1 MLIDVTEHYS
11 AHFERNMATTPT
23 RKDPVVTKNPP
34 ATSPSTMS
42 VVAPAVGWLI
52 PGAGHLIQRR
62 WVRGLLLMTSV
73 VLMFV
78 LGLLM
83 DGRIYRPNGGD
94 ILDILGFIGDLGA
107 GGMYI
112 VSRAMDLGHNI
123 VPHTTA
129 DYGTKYLIVA
139 GLLNFISV
147 ADAYHI
153 AIGKKP

>member
-1 MLIDVTEHYS
+1 MQDGQPVRINSNHED
-11 AHFERNMATTPT
+11 MATTPV
-23 RKDPVVTKNPP
+23 RRDPISKN
-34 ATSPSTMS
+34 TSSTPGTMS
-42 VVAPAVGWLI
+42 VVAPAVAWLI
-52 PGAGHLIQRR
+52 PGAGHLIQKR
-62 WVRGLLLMTSV
+62 WIRGLLLMASIV
-73 VLMFV
+73 IMFV

-112 VSRAMDLGHNI
+112 VSRAMDLGHTI

-153 AIGKKP
+153 AIGKKS